1 MILTIHPSS
10 PDERKLARAA
20 EIVKQ
25 GGVLIIPTDT
35 LYAFACALDQ
45 YKAFEKICRLKGVK
59 PEKANFSILCEDLSN
74 ISFYTRPFDRQ
85 VYKLLNKA
93 LPGPYTF
100 ILEAS
105 ANVPALF
112 RSRRKTIGIRIPDHP
127 VVMALIHAIGTPLV
141 ATTLHVDDE
150 IKPYASDPDEIAGD
164 WEDKVDA
171 ILDSGAGHLEPSTI
185 VDCTG
190 NEPVI
195 TRQGAGPAD
204 ILG

>member
-10 PDERKLARAA
+10 PDERKIARAA
-20 EIVKQ
+20 EIVQQ

-35 LYAFACALDQ
+35 LYAFACGLDQ
-45 YKAFEKICRLKGVK
+45 YKAFEKICKLIGVK

-74 ISFYTRPFDRQ
+74 ISYYTRPFDRQ
-85 VYKLLNKA
+85 IYKLLNSA
-93 LPGPYTF
+93 FPGPYTF

-127 VVMALIHAIGTPLV
+127 VVMALIRTINQPLV

-171 ILDSGAGHLEPSTI
+171 IIDSGAGHLDPSTI

-190 NEPVI
+190 DEPVI
-195 TRQGAGPAD
+195 TRQGAGSAEL
-204 ILG
+204 IG